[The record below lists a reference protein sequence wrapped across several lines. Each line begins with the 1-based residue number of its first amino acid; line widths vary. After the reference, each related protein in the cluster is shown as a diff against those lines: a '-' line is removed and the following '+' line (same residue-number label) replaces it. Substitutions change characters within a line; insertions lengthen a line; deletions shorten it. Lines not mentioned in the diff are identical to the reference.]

1 MKLSQNGIN
10 LIKNLEGYREKSYKC
25 SAGKLTIG
33 YGHTDGVYE
42 DQKITKEQADNFL
55 KKDVE
60 KFEKNVNNINKKKKY
75 NLNQNQFDSLVS
87 FTFNLGPG
95 KLNTLTQNR
104 TKSQLPD
111 GMKLYNK
118 ANKKV
123 IPGLANRRQKEI
135 DLFNKPMGNT
145 INHNNVNNVNTNHY
159 NPNPNNYSFKGRT
172 NSYTSDLN
180 RPINMNNSFSNQ
192 HSNPTSSYFHPRN
205 NGASNGN
212 NCSIF

>member
-1 MKLSQNGIN
+1 M
-10 LIKNLEGYREKSYKC
+10 
-25 SAGKLTIG
+25 
-33 YGHTDGVYE
+33 
-42 DQKITKEQADNFL
+42 L
-55 KKDVE
+55 K
-60 KFEKNVNNINKKKKY
+60 KFEKNVNDINKKKKY

-95 KLNTLTQNR
+95 NLNTLTQNR
-104 TKSQLPD
+104 TKSQLSD

-145 INHNNVNNVNTNHY
+145 INHNNVNTNHY
-159 NPNPNNYSFKGRT
+159 NPNPNNYSFIGRT

-212 NCSIF
+212 NCSVF